1 MKDDPSSMT
10 VQHNLQA
17 LEPDQEISTIPTI
30 VNGVIME
37 PDVASSD
44 LSLDSIKHHIKNLLT
59 IIKDQ
64 NMCTNSSN
72 ITHKIVLS
80 GDSHIK
86 GFAAALQSVLNSEY
100 ELFSVVKPGSN
111 SNMLSESITETVK
124 QLSKDDV
131 LLISSGTNDYEL
143 DNFKLTF
150 RNI

>member
-1 MKDDPSSMT
+1 
-10 VQHNLQA
+10 
-17 LEPDQEISTIPTI
+17 
-30 VNGVIME
+30 
-37 PDVASSD
+37 
-44 LSLDSIKHHIKNLLT
+44 
-59 IIKDQ
+59 
-64 NMCTNSSN
+64 MCTNSSN